1 MTSTSL
7 RLFDAAL
14 DLLVPVPCVGCGAP
28 HTQLCAACRTELEGA
43 RPRAARPHAAPP
55 GLPEV
60 YAATS
65 YEGATRQI
73 LLAHKERG
81 ALRLAHPL
89 GRALAD
95 AVRAAVPVGAAAR
108 AAPLLLVPMPSAAAT
123 VRARGHDP
131 TRRLTLVAA
140 RTLRAAGVPARAL
153 SVLRQRRGT
162 ADQSEL
168 GAAERLR
175 NLSGALTVPAGRRAQ
190 LGRGRIV
197 LVDDLVTTGATLA
210 DAARALAEAGGDVL
224 AAAVVAATVRRDARP
239 GAGLAGAG
247 VGPGA
252 VVGPGAGAGQPG

>member
-1 MTSTSL
+1 MSVT
-7 RLFDAAL
+7 LFDAAL
-14 DLLVPVPCVGCGAP
+14 DLLVPVPCVGCGTP
-28 HTQLCAACRTELEGA
+28 HIQLCAACRAELEGA

-60 YAATS
+60 YAATT
-65 YEGATRQI
+65 YEGAARQI

-81 ALRLAHPL
+81 ALRLAQPL
-89 GRALAD
+89 GRALAA
-95 AVRAAVPVGAAAR
+95 AVRAAVPTGGAR
-108 AAPLLLVPMPSAAAT
+108 DSPLLLVPMPSATAT

-140 RTLRAAGVPARAL
+140 RALRRAGVPARVLA
-153 SVLRQRRGT
+153 VLRQRRGT

-175 NLSGALTVPAGRRAQ
+175 NLSGALTVRPHRGGQ

-224 AAAVVAATVRRDARP
+224 AAAVVAATVRRRP
-239 GAGLAGAG
+239 G
-247 VGPGA
+247 PGRPLS
-252 VVGPGAGAGQPG
+252 PGSWASGR